1 MSPSTTVVQPV
12 PEAELRAWGETIRT
26 PEVSLVSR
34 AQAMWGLRHAKEPL
48 AAQLLADYIV
58 QVVPPSPGAN
68 ALLQHEAAY
77 CLGQKGDVTSI
88 DALERVIRNPCH
100 EPIVR
105 HEAGEALAAIAGR
118 PGADVVRIRAILSDF
133 VGSSI
138 VELSETCEVGL
149 GRLDWLAMGQH
160 MDSTA
165 ALAEARF
172 PNTVDPAP
180 AFPTISA
187 ANGDV
192 TGSRS
197 ISELRS
203 ILLNPEEKLF
213 SRYQALFS
221 LRNASL
227 MPDAAFDVERM
238 QEIIE
243 ALSAAL
249 AAPGSALL
257 RHEVAFILGQL
268 SLTRTGG
275 SLLAC
280 LESGSAEHPMVR
292 HEAAMAL
299 GEVVGAAE
307 DDAGNE
313 SGPNADFVQR
323 ARAALQAGLND
334 PEPVVR
340 DSCALALDMADYVV
354 STDRFQYATVPTAS
368 ALLSS
373 C

>member
-1 MSPSTTVVQPV
+1 MTSRTLSVQPV
-12 PEAELRAWGETIRT
+12 SEAELRTWGETIRK
-26 PEVSLVSR
+26 PEVSLVTR

-77 CLGQKGDVTSI
+77 CLGQKGDVASV
-88 DALERVIRNPCH
+88 DALECVIRNPCH
-100 EPIVR
+100 EAIVR

-118 PGADVVRIRAILSDF
+118 PGADVARIRTILSDF
-133 VGSSI
+133 VGSPI
-138 VELSETCEVGL
+138 VELSETCEIGL
-149 GRLDWLAMGQH
+149 GRLDWLALGQPV
-160 MDSTA
+160 DSAA
-165 ALAEARF
+165 ALAESRF

-180 AFPTISA
+180 AFPTVSA
-187 ANGDV
+187 FSAD
-192 TGSRS
+192 
-197 ISELRS
+197 IAELRS
-203 ILLNPEEKLF
+203 ILLNPKEKLF

-227 MPDAAFDVERM
+227 IPNDSEGSQRM
-238 QEIIE
+238 KEIIE

-249 AAPGSALL
+249 EAPGSALL

-268 SLTRTGG
+268 SLTKTGNF
-275 SLLAC
+275 LLAC

-307 DDAGNE
+307 DEAQDE
-313 SGPNADFVQR
+313 SGLNLDFVQR

-354 STDRFQYATVPTAS
+354 STDRFQYATVPAAS
-368 ALLSS
+368 VALST